1 MNHLRTLFTCVAL
14 SSLAMAQGPANG
26 LTLQQVLQRLRT
38 QSPNLAASRAHLDA
52 IRANE
57 VTAALRP
64 NPVLSSANQDFNVFN
79 PSQFDIANG
88 QEFTESLIWLVERG
102 HKRQARVASAQ
113 SGTVVAEDLF
123 RDSQRQLEF
132 AAKAAFV
139 TMLAAK
145 ANLKL
150 AQDNLADYQRTL
162 EANQL
167 RLKAGDISETEFD
180 RSKLEEA
187 RFRTDLLSAELSLKQ
202 SRVQLE
208 ALLGMNESADFDI
221 SGTLE
226 APELRFTFEELR
238 DSALANRPDYLAAKG
253 SVRKADADFKLAT
266 ANGATDFT
274 IAPEYKRNGPE
285 NTIGFTVQVPLRIFD
300 RNQGEKLRTN
310 REIESSRFAETAAHI
325 QTVADVQQA
334 WDGYQTARERANIYR
349 AEYLNRARVVRDRLA
364 FSYQHGATSLLDY
377 LDTMRTYR
385 DVQLAATTADALLW
399 NSIHQLSFVT
409 GTELVP

>member
-1 MNHLRTLFTCVAL
+1 
-14 SSLAMAQGPANG
+14 MAQGPASG

-57 VTAALRP
+57 ITAALRP
-64 NPVLSSANQDFNVFN
+64 NPVLSAANQDFNVFN

-88 QEFTESLIWLVERG
+88 QEFTDSLTWLVERG
-102 HKRQARVASAQ
+102 HKRQARITSAQ
-113 SGTVVAEDLF
+113 LGTVIAEDQF
-123 RDSQRQLEF
+123 RDAQRQLEF
-132 AAKAAFV
+132 TAKSAFV
-139 TMLAAK
+139 AMLAAK
-145 ANLKL
+145 ANLNL
-150 AQDNLADYQRTL
+150 AKDNLVDYQQTL
-162 EANQL
+162 EANRL
-167 RLKAGDISETEFD
+167 RLQAGDISETEFD

-202 SRVQLE
+202 VRVQLE

-221 SGTLE
+221 SGSLE
-226 APELRFTFEELR
+226 GPDLQFTFEQLR
-238 DSALANRPDYLAAKG
+238 DSALATRPDYLAAKE
-253 SVRKADADFKLAT
+253 SVRKADADFKLAS

-274 IAPEYKRNGPE
+274 VAPEYKRNGPE
-285 NTIGFTVQVPLRIFD
+285 NTVGFTVQLPLRIFD
-300 RNQGEKLRTN
+300 RNQGEKLRTS
-310 REIESSRFAETAAHI
+310 REIESSKFAETAARI
-325 QTVADVQQA
+325 QTGADVQQA
-334 WDGYQTARERANIYR
+334 WDGYQAARERANIYKS
-349 AEYLNRARVVRDRLA
+349 EYLNRARLVRDRLT

-377 LDTMRTYR
+377 LDAMRTYR